1 MFFKYHFHRKNTS
14 LQYIHHPI
22 NAFHMLKRI
31 AQWMPKIVSLIP
43 TIKFEYDLLSMEEE
57 YQRASLGLAD
67 LHHYYNISIE
77 ELSEGKIK
85 NSKNDRV
92 YLSKSGLNTFELMQI
107 AQEAKS
113 QNYLDDYVSWLIV
126 ALKKAKQENKNTKY
140 IRNIK

>member
-1 MFFKYHFHRKNTS
+1 
-14 LQYIHHPI
+14 
-22 NAFHMLKRI
+22 MLKRI

-43 TIKFEYDLLSMEEE
+43 TIKFEYDLSSMEEE

-92 YLSKSGLNTFELMQI
+92 YLSKSGLNAFELMQI
-107 AQEAKS
+107 AQEAKI

>member
-1 MFFKYHFHRKNTS
+1 
-14 LQYIHHPI
+14 
-22 NAFHMLKRI
+22 
-31 AQWMPKIVSLIP
+31 
-43 TIKFEYDLLSMEEE
+43 MEDE
-57 YQRASLGLAD
+57 YQRACLGLAD
-67 LHHYYNISIE
+67 LHHYYNIRIE

-126 ALKKAKQENKNTKY
+126 ALKKAKQENRNTKY
-140 IRNIK
+140 IRNIRLVMILLEGLFMNFIME